1 MNNKE
6 AIQKAFEAF
15 MANDEKFPDGC
26 NMTERVFN
34 AGYQAALASQA
45 QQPTAY
51 RVIASANGE
60 VVRDSLEF
68 TRMSELDEK
77 VVRKSCDLEIVPLY
91 AAMQSQAQQPAFPPR
106 DLTKPAEQQGMF
118 SKFHVE
124 RVDGSSAKGGKHHG
138 CRYWVLDLDHDK
150 HAPAA
155 MRGYAEDCKETHPIL
170 SAEIFAEFGM
180 QSQAQQES
188 KQGCKECDGQ
198 TYIHS
203 PTGEYLGECQFCTK
217 EEEPYA
223 YDVPTKDGTELAYA
237 IYFTKY
243 NNPLP
248 EGAIPLYASQ
258 QESQLPDISA
268 LKRIAKELKT
278 YIPEAD
284 EYKGKFIHKVWAKEI
299 ESALPPA
306 PEGDKD
312 E

>member
-1 MNNKE
+1 MNNRE
-6 AIQKAFEAF
+6 AMQKAFLE
-15 MANDEKFPDGC
+15 
-26 NMTERVFN
+26 FN
-34 AGYQAALASQA
+34 NKHVEILFAEDYFQAGYQAALA
-45 QQPTAY
+45 
-51 RVIASANGE
+51 
-60 VVRDSLEF
+60 
-68 TRMSELDEK
+68 
-77 VVRKSCDLEIVPLY
+77 
-91 AAMQSQAQQPAFPPR
+91 
-106 DLTKPAEQQGMF
+106 
-118 SKFHVE
+118 
-124 RVDGSSAKGGKHHG
+124 
-138 CRYWVLDLDHDK
+138 
-150 HAPAA
+150 
-155 MRGYAEDCKETHPIL
+155 
-170 SAEIFAEFGM
+170 
-180 QSQAQQES
+180 SQAQQES

-203 PTGEYLGECQFCTK
+203 PTGEYLGECPFCTK

-223 YDVPTKDGTELAYA
+223 YDVPTDDGTELAYA

-306 PEGDKD
+306 PEG